1 MNYMGNYTTR
11 RTDRD
16 VLSALLAFNQRG
28 DGVAIRD
35 IAAQL
40 QCCERTVQYAIR
52 RLEQSGQIEVL
63 DDKGKPNRYRV
74 LQ

>member
-16 VLSALLAFNQRG
+16 VLSALKEFLQRG
-28 DGVAIRD
+28 DGVAVRE
-35 IAAQL
+35 IAAHI

-52 RLEQSGQIEVL
+52 RLEQSGQVKVL
-63 DDKGKPNRYRV
+63 EEKGKPSRYRV